1 MDGNIIKTELHSLMN
16 TYIKLMM
23 ASGLA
28 LNHESYIFKW
38 TWSLFS
44 LVLLLDSS
52 AIETLLISNPTI
64 NKRDQ
69 ITSIR

>member
-1 MDGNIIKTELHSLMN
+1 MNGNIIKTELHSLMK

-38 TWSLFS
+38 T
-44 LVLLLDSS
+44 
-52 AIETLLISNPTI
+52 
-64 NKRDQ
+64 
-69 ITSIR
+69 